1 MLKEYG
7 WDDDEPVTDF
17 MNDAYDFKEVFYEVE
32 GWLPFWWETR
42 ENLVRAKFNEY
53 REDLYSQ
60 FREFSAL
67 QRRELMGKELAKFGK
82 KWSDEQT
89 HIKAIMV
96 GIEKGL
102 IKKIKE
108 EMEEMK
114 VKRIYEG
121 ERIKIIEGKKKE
133 MERLEKNAMKV
144 LTTKKK
150 VAMRCETCG
159 SINCDGT
166 KVGDLTT
173 VVEECIEE
181 EDTGVGKTTRINN

>member
-1 MLKEYG
+1 
-7 WDDDEPVTDF
+7 
-17 MNDAYDFKEVFYEVE
+17 
-32 GWLPFWWETR
+32 
-42 ENLVRAKFNEY
+42 
-53 REDLYSQ
+53 
-60 FREFSAL
+60 
-67 QRRELMGKELAKFGK
+67 MGKELAKFGK

-166 KVGDLTT
+166 KVTWRKWAISQRWSKNVLKKKTQAW
-173 VVEECIEE
+173 
-181 EDTGVGKTTRINN
+181 GKQHA